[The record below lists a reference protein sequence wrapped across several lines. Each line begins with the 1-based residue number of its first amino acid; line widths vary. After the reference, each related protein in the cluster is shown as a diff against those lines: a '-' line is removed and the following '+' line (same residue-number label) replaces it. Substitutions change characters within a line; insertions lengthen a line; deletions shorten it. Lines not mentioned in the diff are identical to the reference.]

1 MKRAT
6 RRVALYVSGA
16 AFAVLL
22 VPSVVAFMWFDG
34 RRAAL
39 YVALAAAYFGVMAVS
54 AVLYAMMMDRSK
66 EDTASSD
73 FTLQY
78 SVLQIMGFVAWG
90 VGAVLADH
98 VGREGTVALS
108 LFMSLAALL
117 LAQLVLRTSDTERLD
132 PFSRTGSS
140 DKTIRSTEEQR
151 RERA

>member
-1 MKRAT
+1 MP
-6 RRVALYVSGA
+6 A
-16 AFAVLL
+16 AVDIAG
-22 VPSVVAFMWFDG
+22 PW
-34 RRAAL
+34 
-39 YVALAAAYFGVMAVS
+39 S

-90 VGAVLADH
+90 VGALPADH
-98 VGREGTVALS
+98 AGREGTVAPS